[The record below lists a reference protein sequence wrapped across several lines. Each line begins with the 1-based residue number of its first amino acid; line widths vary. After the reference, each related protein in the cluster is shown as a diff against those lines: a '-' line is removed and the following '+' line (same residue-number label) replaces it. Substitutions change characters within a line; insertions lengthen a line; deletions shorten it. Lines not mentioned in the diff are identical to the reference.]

1 MWRWRRRASPAWL
14 REHEDSLR
22 DVARGR
28 LVVVEKP
35 KQSEVTVE
43 VTSRRARDLSS
54 LVRQF
59 RGRVERL
66 QSWVDEEQNHSLL
79 LIGSRLMIARSSAS
93 SVAPRRSAASDKL
106 RLRRK
111 TRQRRSCPVLVIPAG
126 AAFGTGDHP
135 TTAMS
140 LRLLE
145 TISLKARPG
154 WSLLDL
160 GTGSG
165 IFALAGH
172 IFGAKNIVALDS
184 DPLALSTAKQNAK
197 ANRIDG
203 VKFRLIDAH
212 AFQSRTAFDMICA
225 NLYSGLLI
233 QLLPKMASLLSP
245 EGWAVLS
252 GILRAQERR
261 VTAAL
266 ARSGLRAGAARRR
279 GKWVA
284 LTVCRHHAGSE
295 PPKRSSL
302 LRRSGPRS

>member
-1 MWRWRRRASPAWL
+1 
-14 REHEDSLR
+14 
-22 DVARGR
+22 
-28 LVVVEKP
+28 
-35 KQSEVTVE
+35 
-43 VTSRRARDLSS
+43 
-54 LVRQF
+54 
-59 RGRVERL
+59 
-66 QSWVDEEQNHSLL
+66 
-79 LIGSRLMIARSSAS
+79 
-93 SVAPRRSAASDKL
+93 
-106 RLRRK
+106 
-111 TRQRRSCPVLVIPAG
+111 
-126 AAFGTGDHP
+126 
-135 TTAMS
+135 MS

-197 ANRIDG
+197 ANHIDG

-212 AFQSRTAFDMICA
+212 CFHSRTAFDIVCA
-225 NLYSGLLI
+225 NLYSELLI
-233 QLLPKMASLLSP
+233 QLLPKMASLLRP

-266 ARSGLRAGAARRR
+266 ARSGLRVGVARRR
-279 GKWVA
+279 GKWIA

-295 PPKRSSL
+295 SRPSEAVCFDDQARAAESS
-302 LRRSGPRS
+302 